1 MRMFDFEKV
10 QRLNGLEL
18 TILNYVLAHREL
30 VEKMTIRKLATEA
43 HVSTSTILRFCEK
56 LDFEG
61 FSEFKYAL
69 KRERQANEQVVTSDY
84 DVLIPVT
91 DFLKKTNNDSFRQ
104 LLSQATEMI
113 VNANAVFFFG
123 IGTSGALAQYG
134 SRYLANAG
142 VFSLSIADPFM
153 PFGMHEV
160 VIHEAL
166 LIVLS
171 VSGETTETISQVQ
184 QFKMG
189 KGRVLA
195 ITNQANST
203 LASLADLV
211 IPYYMPEEKNGSL
224 NNTTQIPVV
233 FILELLAHRVAALTK
248 AQITGR

>member
-1 MRMFDFEKV
+1 MRMFEFEKV

-18 TILNYVLAHREL
+18 TILNYVLANTVI

-69 KRERQANEQVVTSDY
+69 KRERLAKQAPATTDY

-91 DFLKKTNNDSFRQ
+91 DFLKKTSNPAFRQ
-104 LLSQATEMI
+104 LLTTATELI
-113 VNANAVFFFG
+113 TTAKAVFFFG

-142 VFSLSIADPFM
+142 VFSLSISDPFM

-171 VSGETTETISQVQ
+171 VSGETIEMLDQVQ
-184 QFKMG
+184 QFKLG
-189 KGRVLA
+189 KGQVIAL
-195 ITNQANST
+195 TNQTNST
-203 LASLADLV
+203 LAQLADLV

-233 FILELLAHRVAALTK
+233 YILELLAHRVAEQTK
-248 AQITGR
+248 QH